1 MQRLLCLLA
10 VVGMMLTGCGD
21 IEWFPEKAASVV
33 TAFSFTPAT
42 GVAVGSTQTSNS
54 VTLAISGDPVA
65 ISVSGD
71 ASSQY
76 SINAGTY
83 TKAAGSVKNGDKVT
97 VQHTASATIGQTV
110 TTTLTVGGQTATFSS
125 TTGGTVAVTAFTFAP
140 SFVDNVLPSSLKT
153 SSAVTLVISGGS
165 APISISGDASSLYSV
180 NGAASTSLPG
190 TVVNGD
196 QVVVQHTTANVAD
209 NTTVTSILTVGDKSA
224 SYVTS
229 TGNFARVAVAA
240 SGTVDQTVTAQV
252 ALRLVPGPY
261 TIDITDFNSA
271 YSLNG
276 IDFVQDTQTVDLTD
290 GQTIFVQGFADPP
303 VGTVISYV
311 FTLDGEPAVTFNV
324 TTIP

>member
-10 VVGMMLTGCGD
+10 VVGMMLTGCGG
-21 IEWFPEKAASVV
+21 IEWFPEKVASVV

-42 GVAVGSTQTSNS
+42 GVAVGSTQTSNI

-83 TKAAGSVKNGDKVT
+83 TKAAGTVKNGDKVT

-125 TTGGTVAVTAFTFAP
+125 TTGGTVAVSAFTFPP
-140 SFVDNVLPSSLKT
+140 SFNVLPSSLKT
-153 SSAVTLVISGGS
+153 SEAVTLVISGGS

-196 QVVVQHTTANVAD
+196 QVVVQHTTANGAD
-209 NTTVTSILTVGDKSA
+209 ETTVTSVLTVGDKSA

-240 SGTVDQTVTAQV
+240 SATVDQSATAQV
-252 ALRLVPGPY
+252 TLRLVPGPY

-271 YSLNG
+271 FSLDG
-276 IDFVQDTQTVDLTD
+276 VDFTQDTLTVDLVD
-290 GQTIFVQGFADPP
+290 GQTLFVTGFADPP
-303 VGTVISYV
+303 VGTVVSYV
-311 FTLDGEPAVTFNV
+311 FTLDGEPAITFNV